1 MMNIDLLADL
11 TKHTQTQHFIHKLKL
26 QKNEKDINNKQKRKN
41 KQIGK
46 SHLLN
51 LDISIKGTEALN

>member
-1 MMNIDLLADL
+1 MNIDLLADL

-41 KQIGK
+41 K
-46 SHLLN
+46 
-51 LDISIKGTEALN
+51 